1 MDGFPVLIE
10 NVENEV
16 DSMLDPLLGKE
27 ITQKGRA
34 KLIKLGD

>member
-27 ITQKGRA
+27 ITVKGRS

>member
-1 MDGFPVLIE
+1 MDGFAVLIE

-27 ITQKGRA
+27 IT
-34 KLIKLGD
+34 